1 MRLNARLSIKS
12 AVLNLKH
19 SCKQCRDLKKENKI
33 REDEGEKSKSSTHC
47 HCPQWSPSEELIAEV
62 SHCKPYQRFKAEEKE
77 KQEKTKAQMISFSEA
92 REKDMEIQKM
102 DMKKEVQKWKKKIE
116 LMKSKKKEAA
126 KPRKEREADPAAE
139 KKRKKAEKAEKVA
152 AKRRKLSFIL

>member
-1 MRLNARLSIKS
+1 M
-12 AVLNLKH
+12 
-19 SCKQCRDLKKENKI
+19 
-33 REDEGEKSKSSTHC
+33 DEGEKSKSSTHC
-47 HCPQWSPSEELIAEV
+47 HCPQWSPSEDLIAEV

-102 DMKKEVQKWKKKIE
+102 DMKKW
-116 LMKSKKKEAA
+116 
-126 KPRKEREADPAAE
+126 
-139 KKRKKAEKAEKVA
+139 KKAEKAEKVA